1 MKYCP
6 KCDTSKNESEFHKRK
21 MSKDGYQYVCK
32 ECQVY
37 KNLTTVQ
44 KSKRDSANTRYL
56 KTEKGKR
63 NNYKAQQK
71 WRHTECGHTL
81 TSISNRRSAAKRYER
96 DPEHIRLKN
105 RAYKAGCNVGVLKQV
120 LKRDKVC
127 QLCDTD
133 QDLQLDHIF
142 PVSQGGKV
150 SLENLQLLCGTC
162 NNFKSNNLFLPD
174 GGMLIIG
181 KQQTIR

>member
-6 KCDTSKNESEFHKRK
+6 KCDIDKNESEFHKRK
-21 MSKDGYQYVCK
+21 ASKDGYQYVCK

-37 KNLTTVQ
+37 RNLTIAQ

-71 WRHTECGHTL
+71 WRHTERGHTL

-96 DPEHIRLKN
+96 DPKYICLKN
-105 RAYKAGCNVGVLKQV
+105 RAYKAGCSVGILKQV
-120 LKRDKVC
+120 LQRDKIC
-127 QLCDTD
+127 QLCHTD
-133 QDLQLDHIF
+133 KDLQFDHIR
-142 PVSQGGKV
+142 PVSQGGKG
-150 SLENLQLLCGTC
+150 SLKNLQLLCGPC
-162 NNFKSNNLFLPD
+162 NNFKSNHFFLPE
-174 GGMLIIG
+174 GGMMLTG
-181 KQQTIR
+181 KQVYQ